1 MSPMVTK
8 PFVCNS
14 VQLRTIHA
22 LSFLADINDSQSR
35 SDLPV
40 EDLPTHAEVARCLTD
55 AENSRQYGVFHFAS
69 SRRPK
74 CLRCPSCARAT

>member
-1 MSPMVTK
+1 MRRRVNRSPGWMSPMVEE

-22 LSFLADINDSQSR
+22 LSFFADINDSQSR

-40 EDLPTHAEVARCLTD
+40 EDLPTHA
-55 AENSRQYGVFHFAS
+55 
-69 SRRPK
+69 
-74 CLRCPSCARAT
+74 